1 MKTRRITCLLIAAL
15 FVLSC
20 TVVTAFAAVIDDG
33 GSWHP
38 ENADWAPI
46 EKGEDVIARFA
57 IGGDTHLDSYY
68 SEGKLPAAYEAFGKI
83 GGVDAFIIAGDLT
96 DAGRPDQYDKLMEI
110 VNRYSASATV
120 DVDGAGITAT
130 GSAVGTTIMSMG
142 NHDELFYG
150 DGVGSHALF
159 TEKTGQ
165 IPQKLYWVCGVPI
178 IKLSPDEAPD
188 GELTYN
194 ENEKFVLSAFAEIDA
209 SGYTGPILGIAH
221 HPISTPFEGTTA
233 YYTDA
238 VIEAF
243 RAHPNFI
250 FFTGHSHTLLYDTAR
265 VIYQGA
271 GFTQVRTGTL
281 GNTYG
286 ATNAG
291 SARNAGTGTTAT
303 PYADSVPNSCQCLLV
318 DVLSNGTTR
327 IRRLDINLGKLIFEN
342 EDFIIDPAN
351 QIVPVIN
358 PETGVTEYNCYY
370 LTDRTA
376 GSFGEKS
383 AKPTFPAGAEV
394 TVEDVGN
401 HDSILV
407 TVTRAT
413 PKSELARDYLWRY
426 QVVLTDPEGNETTY
440 NYMND
445 PHVSNRPE
453 KLTFKI
459 VGLTQGVDYSVK
471 VRAQTAYKRSS
482 SWISAEGT
490 INVGILETKY
500 PAEAIFEVRAD
511 SGSYEETHGRKINE
525 APARTTFVED
535 ASTGKTS
542 VRLFGFGGTGY
553 SFGQEDF
560 NKIKYATTLEA
571 YFKLSDNQSAQ
582 CVLGSIDSANI
593 ALRIDGGDLFVWG
606 TFVSNPE
613 QASTD
618 RIIVTTPVPQGEW
631 VHAVAVYDGVSV
643 KLYVN
648 GELAGEGKGSGGI
661 KDPYFPDDPYGGS
674 MWVGSLSYGTNPNGE
689 VILPV
694 SARTEI
700 NLARVYEGAMTADD
714 VAAAYRAS
722 TAKKASAIFNDVEKG
737 AFYEDPVS
745 WAVANGI
752 TTGTS
757 ATTFSPDEGC
767 TRGQVVTFLWRA
779 AGSPEPESASNPFRD
794 VKSGDYYYKAVLWA
808 VGRGITL
815 GTSKTEF
822 SPDQTCTRGQI
833 VTFLHRSEGSP
844 APSSTENP
852 FGDVKSDDYYFAP
865 VLWAVERSIT
875 LGTGKTTFSPE
886 DTCTR
891 GQVVTF
897 LYRNEG

>member
-1 MKTRRITCLLIAAL
+1 MKMRRITCLFIAAL
-15 FVLSC
+15 FILTSAVG
-20 TVVTAFAAVIDDG
+20 TAFAAIIDDAG
-33 GSWHP
+33 GWHP
-38 ENADWAPI
+38 ENSDWAPI
-46 EKGEDVIARFA
+46 EKGADVVARFA

-68 SEGKLPAAYEAFGKI
+68 STGKLPAAYEAFGKI

-96 DAGRPDQYDKLMEI
+96 DAGRPDQYDKLMAI
-110 VNRYSASATV
+110 VNKYTASATV

-165 IPQKLYWVCGVPI
+165 IPQKLYWVCGIPI
-178 IKLSPDEAPD
+178 IKMSPDEAPD

-194 ENEKFVLSAFAEIDA
+194 ENEEFVLSAFAEIDA
-209 SGYTGPILGIAH
+209 SGYTGPIFGIAH

-291 SARNAGTGTTAT
+291 SARNAGTGTTAE
-303 PYADSVPNSCQCLLV
+303 PYAESVPNSCQCLLV
-318 DVLSNGTTR
+318 DVLSNGTVR
-327 IRRLDINLGKLIFEN
+327 IRRLDINLGKLIYEN

-351 QIVPVIN
+351 QI
-358 PETGVTEYNCYY
+358 GADGSAYY

-376 GSFGEKS
+376 GSYGEKS
-383 AKPTFPAGAEV
+383 GAPKFPADAEV

-407 TVTRAT
+407 TTTRAT
-413 PKSELARDYLWRY
+413 PKSELSRDYIWRY

-440 NYMND
+440 NYVND
-445 PHVSNRPE
+445 QHKSDRPE

-459 VGLTQGVDYSVK
+459 VGLTQGVDYSVR
-471 VRAQTAYKRSS
+471 VRAQTAYKKSS
-482 SWISAEGT
+482 SWIYAEGT

-500 PAEAIFEVRAD
+500 PAEAIFEVMAD

-525 APARTTFVED
+525 TPARTTFVED
-535 ASTGKTS
+535 DATGKTS
-542 VRLFGFGGTGY
+542 VRLFGFGGIGY
-553 SFGQEDF
+553 SFTQDDF

-571 YFKLSDNQSAQ
+571 YFKLSDNQRAQ
-582 CVLGSIDSANI
+582 CVLGSIDSANV
-593 ALRIDGGDLFVWG
+593 ALRVDGGNLFVWG

-613 QASTD
+613 HASTD
-618 RIIVTTPVPQGEW
+618 RIIVTTPVPQNEW

-648 GELAGEGKGSGGI
+648 GELAGEGQGSGGI

-674 MWVGSLSYGTNPNGE
+674 MWVGSMSYAANSNGE

-714 VAAAYRAS
+714 VAAAYRAA
-722 TAKKASAIFNDVEKG
+722 TAKKSSAIFTDVEKG

-745 WAVANGI
+745 WAVEKNI

-757 ATTFSPDEGC
+757 STTFSPEEGC
-767 TRGQVVTFLWRA
+767 TRGQVVTFLYRA
-779 AGSPEPESASNPFRD
+779 AGSPEPETSSNPFSD
-794 VKSGDYYYKAVLWA
+794 VMSGDYYYKAVLWAVSRGITLGTSKTEFSPEQTCTRGQIVTFIHRSESEPDPSSTDNPFLDVKDDDYFFTPVLWA

-815 GTSKTEF
+815 GTSNNTF
-822 SPDQTCTRGQI
+822 SPD
-833 VTFLHRSEGSP
+833 
-844 APSSTENP
+844 
-852 FGDVKSDDYYFAP
+852 
-865 VLWAVERSIT
+865 
-875 LGTGKTTFSPE
+875 

-897 LYRNEG
+897 LYRAANN

>member
-1 MKTRRITCLLIAAL
+1 MKMRKIACLFIAAL
-15 FVLSC
+15 FTLSC
-20 TVVTAFAAVIDDG
+20 AAGFAYAGAPDASG
-33 GSWHP
+33 LWHP
-38 ENADWAPI
+38 ESADWTPI
-46 EKGEDVIARFA
+46 EKGDDVLARFA

-68 SEGKLPAAYEAFGKI
+68 STGKLPAAYEAFGKI

-96 DAGRPDQYDKLMEI
+96 DAGRPDQYDKLMAI
-110 VNRYSASATV
+110 VNKYTASATV
-120 DVDGAGITAT
+120 DVEGSGITAT

-142 NHDELFYG
+142 NHDELQYD

-178 IKLSPDEAPD
+178 IKMSPDEAPD

-194 ENEKFVLSAFAEIDA
+194 ENEEFVLSAFAEIDA
-209 SGYTGPILGIAH
+209 TGYTGPILGIAH
-221 HPISTPFEGTTA
+221 HPINTPFKEQTD

-243 RAHPNFI
+243 RAHPNLI

-271 GFTQVRTGTL
+271 GFTQIRTGTL

-291 SARNAGTGTTAT
+291 SAKNAGTGTTDA

-318 DVLSNGTTR
+318 DVLKNGTVR
-327 IRRLDINLGKLIFEN
+327 VRRLDINLGKQIFEN
-342 EDFIIDPAN
+342 EEFIIDPAN
-351 QIVPVIN
+351 QIRAD
-358 PETGVTEYNCYY
+358 GSAYY
-370 LTDRTA
+370 VTDRAA
-376 GSFGEKS
+376 GSYGEKS
-383 AKPTFPAGAEV
+383 AAPKFPADAEV

-407 TVTRAT
+407 TTTRAN
-413 PKSELARDYLWRY
+413 PKSDLARDYVWRY

-445 PHVSNRPE
+445 LHIVNRPE
-453 KLTFKI
+453 KLTFKL
-459 VGLTQGVDYSVK
+459 VGLTQGVDYTVK
-471 VRAQTAYKRSS
+471 VRAQTAYKKSS
-482 SWISAEGT
+482 SWINAEGT
-490 INVGILETKY
+490 INVGVLETKY
-500 PAEAIFEVRAD
+500 PAEAIFEVMAD
-511 SGSYEETHGRKINE
+511 SGSYEETHGRTVNE
-525 APARTTFVED
+525 EPARTTFVED

-542 VRLFGFGGTGY
+542 VRLLGLGGIGY
-553 SFGQEDF
+553 SFTQEDF

-571 YFKLSDNQSAQ
+571 FFKLSNNQTAQ
-582 CVLGSIDSANI
+582 CILGSIDSANI
-593 ALRIDGGDLFVWG
+593 ALRVDSGNLFLWG
-606 TFVSNPE
+606 TFVSNADH
-613 QASTD
+613 ASTD
-618 RIIVTTPVPQGEW
+618 RVIVTAPVPQNKW
-631 VHAVAVYDGVSV
+631 VHAVAVYDGLSI
-643 KLYVN
+643 KLYLN
-648 GELAGEGKGSGGI
+648 GELVGEGKGTGGI
-661 KDPYFPDDPYGGS
+661 RDPYFPDDPYGGS
-674 MWVGSLSYGTNPNGE
+674 MWVGSMSFAKNPNGE

-714 VAAAYRAS
+714 VAAAYRAA
-722 TAKKASAIFNDVEKG
+722 TAKKASAIFTDVKKG
-737 AFYEDPVS
+737 AYYEDAVS

-752 TTGTS
+752 TNGTS
-757 ATTFSPDEGC
+757 PTEFSPEKGC

-779 AGSPEPESASNPFRD
+779 AGSPEPDSAVNPFKD

-808 VGRGITL
+808 VGKGITL

-822 SPDQTCTRGQI
+822 SPKQTCTRGQI

-844 APSSTENP
+844 APSSTDNP
-852 FGDVKSDDYYFAP
+852 FDDVKDSDYYFAP
-865 VLWAVERSIT
+865 VLWSVEHGIT
-875 LGTGKTTFSPE
+875 NGVSKTKFSPSN
-886 DTCTR
+886 TCTR
-891 GQVVTF
+891 SQVVTF
-897 LYRNEG
+897 LFRNVG